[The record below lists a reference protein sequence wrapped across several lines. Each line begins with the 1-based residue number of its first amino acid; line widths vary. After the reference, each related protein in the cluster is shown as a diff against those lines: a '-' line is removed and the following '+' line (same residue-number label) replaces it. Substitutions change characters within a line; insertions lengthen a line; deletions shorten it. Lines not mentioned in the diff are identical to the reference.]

1 MLINR
6 ESRIFFCEAFE
17 QQRQRV
23 RRFHPMLCLCHHF
36 QMIFFLPQI
45 DFFFPLGF
53 SPLEM
58 QLVALPSKVYSSRC
72 SFGGHSFTGSSPVC
86 LIRGPECKL
95 TAPVEELVDFP
106 SHLSWSSGPPYPP
119 SAPPSPPSYA
129 SLIPTLGLCQQFLS
143 LD

>member
-1 MLINR
+1 MLTCQDSFIQFCAFVA
-6 ESRIFFCEAFE
+6 IYKLFLTQIAFPPLHFF
-17 QQRQRV
+17 
-23 RRFHPMLCLCHHF
+23 
-36 QMIFFLPQI
+36 
-45 DFFFPLGF
+45 
-53 SPLEM
+53 PLEM
-58 QLVALPSKVYSSRC
+58 QLVMLPSKVYSSCC

-106 SHLSWSSGPPYPP
+106 SHLSWSSGPPSPP
-119 SAPPSPPSYA
+119 STPPSPPSYA